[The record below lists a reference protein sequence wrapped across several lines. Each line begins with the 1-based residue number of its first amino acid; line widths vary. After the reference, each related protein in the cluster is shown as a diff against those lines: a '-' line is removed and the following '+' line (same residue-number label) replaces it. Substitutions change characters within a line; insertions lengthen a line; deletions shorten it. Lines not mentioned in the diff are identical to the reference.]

1 MSTLQLEKAREAWDD
16 IAAGYDQ
23 FVAPTEI
30 WLANEALQRA
40 GLRSGERFLDVA
52 AGPGGLSLPAARL
65 GAKVVATDW
74 SPAMIERLE
83 ARAREE
89 GLADVFGLRDGL
101 PCAGARRSALRPH
114 ADRSLA

>member
-40 GLRSGERFLDVA
+40 GLRYPVSA
-52 AGPGGLSLPAARL
+52 SSTSQPA
-65 GAKVVATDW
+65 
-74 SPAMIERLE
+74 PA
-83 ARAREE
+83 
-89 GLADVFGLRDGL
+89 D
-101 PCAGARRSALRPH
+101 
-114 ADRSLA
+114 

>member
-40 GLRSGERFLDVA
+40 GLTSGERFLDVA

-65 GAKVVATDW
+65 GAKVW
-74 SPAMIERLE
+74 RPI
-83 ARAREE
+83 
-89 GLADVFGLRDGL
+89 GLQ
-101 PCAGARRSALRPH
+101 P
-114 ADRSLA
+114 